1 MEQLLEKVRLLH
13 IQNDF
18 KNNGGEDKYFRMAL
32 LMEELGEICDALT
45 KQKPNFK
52 EEHADLLIL
61 LLGNC
66 VAYDID
72 IIKLTSEKL
81 DRLLK
86 MKARTD
92 GNGHSR
98 LITELETSYEKST
111 IN

>member
-1 MEQLLEKVRLLH
+1 MDELIEKVRLLH

-18 KNNGGEDKYFRMAL
+18 KNNGGEDKYYRMSL
-32 LMEELGEICDALT
+32 MMEELGEICEALT
-45 KQKPNFK
+45 KQKDNFK

-72 IIKLTSEKL
+72 IIKLASEKL

-86 MKARTD
+86 MKSITD
-92 GNGHSR
+92 RDGHTR
-98 LITELETSYEKST
+98 LITSLDDQEE
-111 IN
+111 

>member
-1 MEQLLEKVRLLH
+1 MDELIEKVRLLH

-18 KNNGGEDKYFRMAL
+18 KNNGGEDKYYRMSL
-32 LMEELGEICDALT
+32 MMEELGEICEALT
-45 KQKPNFK
+45 KQKDNFK

-86 MKARTD
+86 MEAMTD
-92 GNGHSR
+92 EDGHTR
-98 LITELETSYEKST
+98 LITSLGEREG
-111 IN
+111 

>member
-18 KNNGGEDKYFRMAL
+18 KNNKISKSACSSLKLGFCFVRASQISPNSSISNAILKYL
-32 LMEELGEICDALT
+32 SS
-45 KQKPNFK
+45 PP
-52 EEHADLLIL
+52 

-98 LITELETSYEKST
+98 LITELEEKE
-111 IN
+111 

>member
-1 MEQLLEKVRLLH
+1 MEELLEKVRLLH

-18 KNNGGEDKYFRMAL
+18 KSNGGEDKYFRMAL
-32 LMEELGEICDALT
+32 LMEELGEICESLT
-45 KQKPNFK
+45 KKKDNFK

-72 IIKLTSEKL
+72 IIRLTSEKL

-86 MKARTD
+86 MKAKSD
-92 GNGHSR
+92 GKGHSR
-98 LITELETSYEKST
+98 LITSLEENTK
-111 IN
+111 

>member
-1 MEQLLEKVRLLH
+1 MDELIKKVKLLH

-18 KNNGGEDKYFRMAL
+18 KNNGGEDKYFRMVL
-32 LMEELGEICDALT
+32 LMEELGEICEAMT
-45 KQKPNFK
+45 KQKDNFK

-81 DRLLK
+81 DRLLN
-86 MKARTD
+86 MKTRTNED
-92 GNGHSR
+92 GYAR
-98 LITELETSYEKST
+98 LITSLEEEK
-111 IN
+111 

>member
-72 IIKLTSEKL
+72 IIKLTSEK
-81 DRLLK
+81 K
-86 MKARTD
+86 
-92 GNGHSR
+92 
-98 LITELETSYEKST
+98 
-111 IN
+111 

>member
-66 VAYDID
+66 VAYEID

-98 LITELETSYEKST
+98 LITELEEKE
-111 IN
+111 

>member
-66 VAYDID
+66 VAY
-72 IIKLTSEKL
+72 E
-81 DRLLK
+81 
-86 MKARTD
+86 RTD

-98 LITELETSYEKST
+98 LITELEEKE
-111 IN
+111 

>member
-52 EEHADLLIL
+52 EEHADLL
-61 LLGNC
+61 NC

-98 LITELETSYEKST
+98 LITELEEKE
-111 IN
+111 

>member
-1 MEQLLEKVRLLH
+1 MEELLEKVRLLH

-18 KNNGGEDKYFRMAL
+18 KSNGGEDKYFRMAL
-32 LMEELGEICDALT
+32 LMEELGEICESLT
-45 KQKPNFK
+45 KQKDNFK

-72 IIKLTSEKL
+72 IIRFTSEKL

-86 MKARTD
+86 MKAKSD
-92 GNGHSR
+92 GKGHSR
-98 LITELETSYEKST
+98 LITSLEENTK
-111 IN
+111 

>member
-52 EEHADLLIL
+52 
-61 LLGNC
+61 
-66 VAYDID
+66 DID

-98 LITELETSYEKST
+98 LITELEEKE
-111 IN
+111 